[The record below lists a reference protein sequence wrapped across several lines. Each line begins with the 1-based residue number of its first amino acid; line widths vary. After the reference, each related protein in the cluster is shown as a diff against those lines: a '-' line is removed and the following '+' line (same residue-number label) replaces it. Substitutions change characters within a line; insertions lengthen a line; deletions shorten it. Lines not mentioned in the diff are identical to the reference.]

1 MITQELPF
9 KLRQI
14 YNLSEK
20 LWCFTAIF
28 DTPHWMIKRV

>member
-14 YNLSEK
+14 YNLYEK
-20 LWCFTAIF
+20 LSCFTAIF
-28 DTPHWMIKRV
+28 DTSHWMIKRV